1 MSGRAQIVRAR
12 ELFTIA
18 RDKKSMTYSETAFE
32 ANRRNA
38 ANSTGPKTP
47 EGKAASSKNALKH
60 GLTAVET
67 LLPNEDLDAYD
78 AHLQTWFDHDQP
90 TDPGHV
96 AAIERL
102 VYIQQRL
109 DRCTRHETETTKE
122 RILHAADRF
131 DADALASA
139 YALGRRLI
147 DDPIVRA
154 PEDGEPKQ
162 VIVAK
167 HERWFNDEPAV
178 LLLQLQS
185 TAQGVDWLLARW
197 RELLHILDSERS
209 WSFYYQNRAIRLLGK
224 RVDDVFDDQDSRQ
237 IILAAAPAGKECHQC
252 WGLREIAEQSVL
264 RCEGRIADE
273 LRLKYIETLVPESA
287 EKGRE
292 ILRGI
297 MNAEI
302 DRLMRLKREQRLD
315 DVARFDRDGAEDR
328 ALIDVSH
335 AGVLLRRYET
345 ATEREFHKSLAEIMA
360 FRKASAAPLRNE
372 PVPERARNPQVA
384 STPPPPPP
392 SHPATTDQGSPI
404 PAPTIVRPPA
414 LPIPRRK
421 KD

>member
-1 MSGRAQIVRAR
+1 MG
-12 ELFTIA
+12 EN
-18 RDKKSMTYSETAFE
+18 SMPDSDALWE

-60 GLTAVET
+60 GLTATEV
-67 LLPNEDLDAYD
+67 LLPNEDADAYD
-78 AHLQTWFDHDQP
+78 ARLQTWLDHDRP

-102 VYIQQRL
+102 VYTQIRL

-147 DDPIVRA
+147 DDPIDRD
-154 PEDGEPKQ
+154 PEPDKPKQ
-162 VIVAK
+162 VIGAK

-178 LLLQLQS
+178 LLLQLQA

-197 RELLHILDSERS
+197 RELMHVLESELC
-209 WSFYYQNRAIRLLGK
+209 WNFYYKNRAIRLLGK
-224 RVDDVFDDQDSRQ
+224 RVDDLFEDLDSRR
-237 IILAAAPAGKECHQC
+237 IVLAAHAAGKDTQK
-252 WGLREIAEQSVL
+252 WGLTEMVEQTYI
-264 RCEGRIADE
+264 RCDGRIGDVN
-273 LRLKYIETLVPESA
+273 RVRYIETLAPESA

-292 ILRGI
+292 VLRAI
-297 MNAEI
+297 MNDEV
-302 DRLMRLKREQRLD
+302 DRLMRLKREQGLD
-315 DVARFDRDGAEDR
+315 KLAQVDRDGAEDR

-345 ATEREFHKSLAEIMA
+345 ATEREFHKTLAEILA
-360 FRKASAAPLRNE
+360 FRKASAAPVRNE
-372 PVPERARNPQVA
+372 PVSEPARNPQVA
-384 STPPPPPP
+384 STPPPPPRTFGEP
-392 SHPATTDQGSPI
+392 THPGSPMQ
-404 PAPTIVRPPA
+404 ASKLARVFARPTG
-414 LPIPRRK
+414 
-421 KD
+421 

>member
-1 MSGRAQIVRAR
+1 MSDSDA
-12 ELFTIA
+12 LW
-18 RDKKSMTYSETAFE
+18 E

-38 ANSTGPKTP
+38 AKSTGPKTP

-60 GLTAVET
+60 GLTAAEV
-67 LLPNEDLDAYD
+67 LLPHEDHDAYD
-78 AHLQTWFDHDQP
+78 ARLQTWLDHDRP

-102 VYIQQRL
+102 VYTQTRL

-131 DADALASA
+131 AADALASA
-139 YALGRRLI
+139 YATGRRLI

-154 PEDGEPKQ
+154 PEPGDPKQ

-197 RELLHILDSERS
+197 RELLHILESELD
-209 WSFYYQNRAIRLLGK
+209 WNFYYQNRAIRLLGK
-224 RVDDVFDDQDSRQ
+224 RVDDFFDDRDSRQ
-237 IILAAAPAGKECHQC
+237 IVLATYAAGKDRQC
-252 WGLREIAEQSVL
+252 WGLVEMAEQSVL
-264 RCEGRIADE
+264 RCEGRAADA
-273 LRLKYIETLVPESA
+273 LRVKHLATLVPESP
-287 EKGRE
+287 EKGRQV
-292 ILRGI
+292 LRGI
-297 MNAEI
+297 MNDEI
-302 DRLMRLKREQRLD
+302 DRLMRLRRDERLD
-315 DVARFDRDGAEDR
+315 DLAQSDRDGAEDR

-345 ATEREFHKSLAEIMA
+345 ATEREFHKTLAEIQA
-360 FRKASAAPLRNE
+360 FRKASAAPVRNE
-372 PVPERARNPQVA
+372 PVSEPARNPQVA

-392 SHPATTDQGSPI
+392 GRPASTDQGSPM
-404 PAPTIVRPPA
+404 PFRTITRVPA

-421 KD
+421 